1 MARIQEVSLRISSL
15 KELRDI
21 VSAIRA
27 IAAVQMQQ
35 GQRSLDAI
43 RRYFDEVS
51 GALAEAAS
59 LLAAGDSRSA
69 MPECA
74 RLGLVVVCSEH
85 GFCGAFNDKVLDAAE
100 RAIAECGGDTR
111 LVIVGSR
118 GAQRA
123 AERGHRPDFALQ
135 MATHGGGVT
144 AVVHR
149 VAREFYRMFC
159 AGELGRLEVVYAG
172 YTGGTQTGVE
182 RRRLLPLDPV
192 VMERNLPPVP
202 PLVNLGPAELFEE
215 LAGEYFFAALEN
227 AVMESFA
234 SENAARFHTMEAAH
248 QNIDRKF
255 NELDR
260 LARRLRQE
268 AVTTEILDLI
278 GGAEAM
284 KSAE

>member
-1 MARIQEVSLRISSL
+1 MARIQEVSVRINSL
-15 KELRDI
+15 KELLEI

-35 GQRSLDAI
+35 AQRSLDAI
-43 RRYFDEVS
+43 RRYSEEVS

-59 LLAAGDSRSA
+59 LMGMSDVRVVPA
-69 MPECA
+69 ECA

-85 GFCGAFNDKVLDAAE
+85 GFCGGFNDKLLDAAE
-100 RAIAECGGDTR
+100 QAIAESGSDVR
-111 LVIVGSR
+111 LVVVGNR

-123 AERGHRPDFALQ
+123 AERGRRPDFTLQ
-135 MATHGGGVT
+135 MATHSGGVT

-159 AGELGRLEVVYAG
+159 AGELGRLEVVYSG
-172 YTGGTQTGVE
+172 YTDGRQTGVE
-182 RRRLLPLDPV
+182 RSLLLPLDPLV
-192 VMERNLPPVP
+192 LERNLPSIP
-202 PLVNLGPAELFEE
+202 PLVNLDAGDLFEE
-215 LAGEYFFAALEN
+215 LAGEYFFAALEK

-234 SENAARFHTMEAAH
+234 SENAARFRTMEAAH
-248 QNIDRKF
+248 ENIDKKF
-255 NELDR
+255 DELNR

-284 KSAE
+284 RSR

>member
-1 MARIQEVSLRISSL
+1 MARIQEVSVRINSL
-15 KELRDI
+15 KELLDI

-43 RRYFDEVS
+43 RRYSAEVS
-51 GALAEAAS
+51 GALGEAAS
-59 LLAAGDSRSA
+59 LLAARDSRPA
-69 MPECA
+69 PPGCA

-85 GFCGAFNDKVLDAAE
+85 GFCGAFNDRVLGAAE
-100 RAIAECGGDTR
+100 QALAQSGGDAR
-111 LVIVGSR
+111 LLVVGTR

-123 AERGHRPDFALQ
+123 AERGHRPDFTLQ
-135 MATHGGGVT
+135 MATHSGGVT
-144 AVVHR
+144 AVVRR
-149 VAREFYRMFC
+149 VAREFYRMFS
-159 AGELGRLEVVYAG
+159 AGELGRLEVIYTG
-172 YTGGTQTGVE
+172 YTGGRQSGVE

-192 VMERNLPPVP
+192 VTERNLPPIP
-202 PLVNLGPAELFEE
+202 TLVNLGAGELFEE

-234 SENAARFHTMEAAH
+234 SENASRFRTMEAAH
-248 QNIDRKF
+248 ENIDRKY
-255 NELDR
+255 NELNR

-284 KSAE
+284 KSI